1 LTDGFPALR
10 DARLAFED
18 PGDSGV
24 HDWSTCDWM
33 AAKVLGPYVAAH
45 PRPRDAARA
54 LMTWA
59 ALPTGAATPW
69 MRRAG
74 LTSFVNLVDGDG
86 ELTLSPRRRK
96 SSSSSPSPSSA
107 RGGDALFGDGFVL
120 ELASAC
126 GAALGVGGSR
136 VPSSSLAA
144 AGAVV
149 PDSNQDQG
157 ETADPTGDPEAWVR
171 VGARWMVSLCVRECE
186 RAEADRRAR
195 AKTSGEENAMRRTT
209 TTSANAKSPTPT
221 PTRAR
226 SKRRRAGERAT
237 PTF

>member
-1 LTDGFPALR
+1 MTDGFPALR

-86 ELTLSPRRRK
+86 EPTLSPRMRK
-96 SSSSSPSPSSA
+96 SSSTTPPRSSSRVEPAEGRA

-126 GAALGVGGSR
+126 GAALGAGGSR
-136 VPSSSLAA
+136 VPTSSFS
-144 AGAVV
+144 
-149 PDSNQDQG
+149 PQDQDPG

-171 VGARWMVSLCVRECE
+171 VGARWMLSLCVRECE
-186 RAEADRRAR
+186 RAEAERR
-195 AKTSGEENAMRRTT
+195 KTSGEENAMRT
-209 TTSANAKSPTPT
+209 TTSANATSPSPTPT
-221 PTRAR
+221 KAR
-226 SKRRRAGERAT
+226 SKRRRVGERAT
-237 PTF
+237 PTTA